1 VEMMIG
7 GIAIGFALAYA
18 VAVFWLNRPRKW

>member
-1 VEMMIG
+1 MMIG